1 MLFNSTE
8 YLLFLPIVFFLY
20 WFVFKKDF
28 KLQNLLILISSY
40 IFYGWWDWRFL
51 ALIFLSTIVDYFV
64 GLKIH
69 DSQDDKVRKSY
80 LWVSILFNLSLLGFF
95 KYCNFFIDSW
105 IDLLGSFGYEQKSV
119 WALNVILPVGISF
132 YTFQTMSYSLDI
144 YYKKL
149 KPTKDFISFASFVS
163 FFPQLVAGPIE
174 RASNLLPQILTKR
187 VFKYKQSVQGLRL
200 ILWGMFKKV
209 VIADSLAWRVDYCFD
224 NYHILDGGTLLL
236 GLVYFAFQIYCD
248 FSGYSDIAI
257 GTAKLFG
264 IELMSNFKFPYFS
277 RDIGEFW
284 RRWHISLSSWFRD
297 YLYIPLGGSKSGK
310 WISIKNIFVIFIVSG
325 FWHGANWTFV
335 LWGLTHALL
344 YIPLFL
350 IGKNRQYATDIVAE
364 NHWLPSIKELF
375 QMGTTFFL
383 TTIAWVFFRSESIVD
398 SFNYLSIMFSKFST
412 PNDNRGGILFVV
424 ILIVFDWTMRK
435 NERNCLKTQ
444 YTIIN
449 WLITF
454 MLSIILLKFFNPNPQ
469 QFIYFQF

>member
-1 MLFNSTE
+1 MLFNSIE
-8 YLLFLPIVFFLY
+8 YFYFLPTVYILY
-20 WFVFKKDF
+20 WFVFKKDL

-40 IFYGWWDWRFL
+40 FFYGWWDWRFL
-51 ALIFLSTIVDYFV
+51 SLIFLSTVVDYFV
-64 GLKIH
+64 GLKIY
-69 DSQDDKVRKSY
+69 DSQDNKVKKTY
-80 LWVSILFNLSLLGFF
+80 LWISILFNVGLLGFF
-95 KYCNFFIDSW
+95 KYFNFFIDSW

-119 WALNVILPVGISF
+119 WTLNIILPLGISF

-187 VFKYKQSVQGLRL
+187 VFKYEQGVQGLRL

-209 VIADSLAWRVDYCFD
+209 VIADSLGIMVDRIFD
-224 NYHILDGGTLLL
+224 DYQSMDGGVLLL
-236 GLVYFAFQIYCD
+236 GLIYFAFQIYCD

-297 YLYIPLGGSKSGK
+297 YLYIPLGGSKGGR
-310 WISIKNIFVIFIVSG
+310 WMSIKNIFVIFIISG
-325 FWHGANWTFV
+325 FWHGANWTFIM
-335 LWGLTHALL
+335 WGLTHALL

-350 IGKNRQYATDIVAE
+350 IGKNRRYTTNVVSE
-364 NHWLPSIKELF
+364 NNWFPSIKEFF
-375 QMGTTFFL
+375 QMGITFFS
-383 TTIAWVFFRSESIVD
+383 TMVAWAFFRSDSISD
-398 SFNYLSIMFSKFST
+398 AFSYLNSIINSLTIPSNEKI
-412 PNDNRGGILFVV
+412 GIVY
-424 ILIVFDWTMRK
+424 ILILCTLDWLWRK
-435 NERNCLKTQ
+435 NERDPLNIPNK
-444 YTIIN
+444 YIRYVIYS
-449 WLITF
+449 LIF
-454 MLSIILLKFFNPNPQ
+454 YSIIIFNENSQ
-469 QFIYFQF
+469 QFIYFLF